1 MDIRFLESFLTVA
14 DCGSVAEAARR
25 LNLTPAA
32 VAQRLRAL
40 EGELGQV
47 LVSRVGRTVRPTA
60 AGMAVQRHAP
70 DLVRAA
76 RDLRAIA
83 AGDMPA
89 GQLRIGCTQTALTG
103 QIPAIIANLSARF
116 PQIEYFLKPGS
127 SVDLYHGVLV
137 GDLDAALIVRP
148 PFPMPKTMGWSTIRR
163 EPLLFLAPEHLAIGD
178 THEAIRAHPF
188 VRYDRNH
195 WGGQIVDRYL
205 RQHALTVREWVEL
218 DALDS
223 IAALVD
229 RGLGIAIVPD
239 WAPPWPEGLR
249 LQKILLEGSEV
260 RHMGILWGLSG
271 PRIAAVRALVDACQ
285 GLTGEAGSGDHDAAA
300 FDDAAD

>member
-14 DCGSVAEAARR
+14 ECGSIAEAARR

-40 EGELGQV
+40 EGELGQA

-60 AGMAVQRHAP
+60 AGTAVQRHAP

-103 QIPAIIANLSARF
+103 QMPAIIAALSARF

-127 SVDLYHGVLV
+127 SVDLYQEILA
-137 GDLDAALIVRP
+137 GDLDAAIIVRP
-148 PFPMPKTMGWSTIRR
+148 PFPMPKTMGWDTIRR
-163 EPLLFLAPEHLAIGD
+163 EPLLLLAPGALDVGD
-178 THEAIRAHPF
+178 IHEAIRTHPF
-188 VRYDRNH
+188 IRYDRNH

-205 RQHALTVREWVEL
+205 RRHALTVREWVEL

-249 LQKILLEGSEV
+249 LRRISLEGAEF
-260 RHMGILWGLSG
+260 RHMGIVWSLSG
-271 PRIAAVRALVDACQ
+271 PRIAAVRALVGACRE
-285 GLTGEAGSGDHDAAA
+285 LVRVASGDRDAPP
-300 FDDAAD
+300 FDEAPD